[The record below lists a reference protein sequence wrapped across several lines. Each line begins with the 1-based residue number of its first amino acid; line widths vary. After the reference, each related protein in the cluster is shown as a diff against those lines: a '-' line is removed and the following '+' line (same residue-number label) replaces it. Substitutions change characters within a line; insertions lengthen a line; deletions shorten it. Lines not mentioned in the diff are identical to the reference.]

1 MLYVTAAIA
10 LSFAII
16 LFGTAVLLHKASKEK
31 QAEEKKSEEME
42 QALSN

>member
-1 MLYVTAAIA
+1 MLYITAAIA
-10 LSFAII
+10 LFFALI
-16 LFGTAVLLHKASKEK
+16 LFSVAFILLKASKEK